1 MSRRIV
7 PLGGLGTGPRGR
19 TYLYAFPIAGEDFGK
34 LGIARDP
41 LVRLQAFSRRYYDF
55 FDLTQGWLVEAESI
69 GEARSW
75 ETHLKRLLRLHAAPA
90 PIEVPSR
97 AGGRT
102 EWFRGASLQLVD
114 AREQLAAQGFQV
126 HAPLSTWVADQLLPW
141 RDQLDGLERRLVAQL
156 GAVENWPAAWAHP
169 VLVALRD
176 ALDACAVMRLS
187 LDGAVS
193 LALQAWHR
201 RNSLSPS

>member
-7 PLGGLGTGPRGR
+7 PFEGLGTGPRGR
-19 TYLYAFPIAGEDFGK
+19 TYLYAFPVAGEDFGK

-55 FDLTQGWLVEAESI
+55 FDLTHGWLVEAESI
-69 GEARSW
+69 GEARGW
-75 ETHLKRLLRLHAAPA
+75 ETRLKRLLRLHAAPA

-97 AGGRT
+97 AGGST
-102 EWFRGASLQLVD
+102 EWFRGASQQLVD
-114 AREQLAAQGFQV
+114 AREQLAAEGFRV

-169 VLVALRD
+169 LLVALRD

-193 LALQAWHR
+193 PALQAWHR

>member
-7 PLGGLGTGPRGR
+7 PFEGLGTGPQGR
-19 TYLYAFPIAGEDFGK
+19 TYLYAFPVAGEDFGK
-34 LGIARDP
+34 LGIVRDP

-55 FDLTQGWLVEAESI
+55 FDLMHGWLVEAESI
-69 GEARSW
+69 GEARGW
-75 ETHLKRLLRLHAAPA
+75 ETRLKRLLRLHAAPA

-102 EWFRGASLQLVD
+102 EWFRGASQLLVD

-156 GAVENWPAAWAHP
+156 GAVENWPAASIHP
-169 VLVALRD
+169 VLAALRD
-176 ALDACAVMRLS
+176 ALGACAVLQLS

-193 LALQAWHR
+193 PTLQAWHR